1 MDKNFVVYLTT
12 YYGNKMPMFYIG
24 YSYNVKERKYY
35 GTPSSKQY
43 KNIWK
48 EELKNNPQLFKIKIL
63 KEFSNNIKQAKKYE
77 TYIQSFYN
85 VHKNSLFI
93 NMCIQHENYYSIAMT
108 EENKKLLS
116 KLYKDKTYEEI
127 YGIERAENEK
137 YKRKISNTGKTR
149 TKEQIEKMV
158 LSKLGFTHSEETK
171 KRLSELNPYK
181 NIGFFTGRK
190 HTEESKAKIGEKSK
204 GRIKSKEELEK
215 LSLAHMN
222 KKLSDSTKNKI
233 SEFNKTKVINGEH
246 KFLKISSVD
255 INGNCVFVSSDI
267 FYNEKCKDVE
277 ERLYVGITSKEG
289 IRRRKLKEEI
299 EPTI

>member
-1 MDKNFVVYLTT
+1 
-12 YYGNKMPMFYIG
+12 
-24 YSYNVKERKYY
+24 
-35 GTPSSKQY
+35 
-43 KNIWK
+43 
-48 EELKNNPQLFKIKIL
+48 
-63 KEFSNNIKQAKKYE
+63 
-77 TYIQSFYN
+77 
-85 VHKNSLFI
+85 
-93 NMCIQHENYYSIAMT
+93 
-108 EENKKLLS
+108 
-116 KLYKDKTYEEI
+116 
-127 YGIERAENEK
+127 
-137 YKRKISNTGKTR
+137 
-149 TKEQIEKMV
+149 MV
-158 LSKLGFTHSEETK
+158 LSKLGFTHSDETK

-277 ERLYVGITSKEG
+277 ERLYVGITSD
-289 IRRRKLKEEI
+289 IFLKTI
-299 EPTI
+299 WAILFSLSNKPTVYGLNSEFIINPIPRSFVINDYFHSTNISG